1 MGGKSRRTATR
12 KTVIQLYLLML
23 FTRITDLLE
32 YFVLKIQLS
41 ISDFRD
47 DFSLTIVFLVVFS
60 DISDSVVF
68 IAIWYLDCYRHY
80 SSGNRT
86 KI

>member
-41 ISDFRD
+41 VSDFRE
-47 DFSLTIVFLVVFS
+47 DFSLTNVFLVVFS

-68 IAIWYLDCYRHY
+68 IAIWYLDCYGHY